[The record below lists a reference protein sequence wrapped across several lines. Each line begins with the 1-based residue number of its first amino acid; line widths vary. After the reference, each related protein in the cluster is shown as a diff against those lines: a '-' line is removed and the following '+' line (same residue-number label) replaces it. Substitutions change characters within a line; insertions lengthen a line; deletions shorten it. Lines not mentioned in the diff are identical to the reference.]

1 MLFAGTNGEFK
12 SKMEALQGY
21 YDGTAIRP
29 LGKVKAKPNQ
39 KVVIT
44 IMDEFVVPEKVE
56 KKKSMRGAIA
66 KYASAERRA
75 KEEGAWARAAVK
87 KHGHS

>member
-1 MLFAGTNGEFK
+1 
-12 SKMEALQGY
+12 MEALQGY
-21 YDGTAIRP
+21 YDGVSIRP

-56 KKKSMRGAIA
+56 RKKES
-66 KYASAERRA
+66 
-75 KEEGAWARAAVK
+75 
-87 KHGHS
+87 

>member
-1 MLFAGTNGEFK
+1 
-12 SKMEALQGY
+12 MEAVQGY
-21 YDGTAIRP
+21 YDGVSIRP

-39 KVVIT
+39 RVVIT
-44 IMDEFVVPEKVE
+44 IMDEFVVPEKTTS
-56 KKKSMRGAIA
+56 KKSMRGAIA
-66 KYASAERRA
+66 QYASAERRA